1 MFPSNVVTTKSAVS
15 FNIRSKGMRKK
26 TFVFLPLLL
35 ILMAWNLSYA
45 DHPLI
50 TDDAETQGK
59 GKFQLELNSEY
70 GHEKENG
77 TKEDHIKTTAIL
89 TYGLFDD
96 IELAFTVPHQFIKIR
111 ESGEKQRDQGIS
123 DAALEVKWR
132 FYEKDGL
139 GIAIKPGITLPTGNE
154 KKGLGTGKVTY
165 SLHFIATKEFH
176 PLEFH
181 VNLGYIRNENKID
194 ERKDIWHAS
203 LAMEVEI
210 IKNLEIVGNIG
221 VERNRDKTSK
231 TPPAFLIGG
240 VVYTLHKNL
249 DLDFGVK
256 TGLNKPETD
265 ITFLAGLTFKF

>member
-1 MFPSNVVTTKSAVS
+1 M
-15 FNIRSKGMRKK
+15 
-26 TFVFLPLLL
+26 
-35 ILMAWNLSYA
+35 
-45 DHPLI
+45 
-50 TDDAETQGK
+50 
-59 GKFQLELNSEY
+59 
-70 GHEKENG
+70 
-77 TKEDHIKTTAIL
+77 
-89 TYGLFDD
+89 
-96 IELAFTVPHQFIKIR
+96 
-111 ESGEKQRDQGIS
+111 
-123 DAALEVKWR
+123 KWR

-203 LAMEVEI
+203 LAMEVEV

-240 VVYTLHKNL
+240 VVYTLHKNF